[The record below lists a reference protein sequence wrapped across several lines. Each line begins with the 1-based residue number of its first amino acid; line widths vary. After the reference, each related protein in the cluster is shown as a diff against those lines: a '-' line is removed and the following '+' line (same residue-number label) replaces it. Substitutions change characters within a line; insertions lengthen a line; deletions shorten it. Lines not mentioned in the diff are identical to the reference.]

1 MSEKQSYNP
10 EATSEYHETHEH
22 NNKPEKTSE
31 IKHAKL
37 EAEQSKNLEQ
47 ARSEIAKNTSEKD
60 SVREKI
66 SETAKSETGEFKGPV
81 SGDLK
86 KISLKRELKQI
97 RRHLP
102 KIDQLGSKVIHQ
114 PTIKI
119 ISETSAK
126 TITRPSGLLGGGI
139 AAFSGSGLYYYFS
152 RHIGVKYNYLLFVL
166 FFVGGFAVGL
176 LIELVIWSS
185 KHRNKSAT

>member
-10 EATSEYHETHEH
+10 ESTSEYHETHEH
-22 NNKPEKTSE
+22 NNKPGKTSE

-114 PTIKI
+114 PTIKV

-185 KHRNKSAT
+185 KQRNKSAS